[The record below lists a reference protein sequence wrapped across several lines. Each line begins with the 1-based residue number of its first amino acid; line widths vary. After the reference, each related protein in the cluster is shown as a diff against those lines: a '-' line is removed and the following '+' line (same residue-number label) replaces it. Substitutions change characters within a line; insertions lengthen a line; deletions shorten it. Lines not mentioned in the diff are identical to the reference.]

1 MTAERSG
8 GRKYFWK
15 ASGKVGW
22 ALGSVGQM
30 FCVLVCVCMLLCVL
44 PDTHTGYGFIRLI
57 HGTVLKLID
66 GVCYL
71 TYSLLHTHYSA
82 TAQLLLAAAEAH
94 QKHPTPSRALIKSS
108 VRGPGRRHGLR

>member
-30 FCVLVCVCMLLCVL
+30 FCVLVCVCMLLCVRYPTL
-44 PDTHTGYGFIRLI
+44 IRDTG
-57 HGTVLKLID
+57 
-66 GVCYL
+66 
-71 TYSLLHTHYSA
+71 
-82 TAQLLLAAAEAH
+82 
-94 QKHPTPSRALIKSS
+94 
-108 VRGPGRRHGLR
+108 